1 VGNIKGRYG
10 VSQYQSRYYAEPHVN
25 ERFGFELTTLNSL
38 YDRLTEQSFEPS
50 LWVSDFSMTRRFKM
64 KHGIDRRVFLKGASS
79 CTAGLY
85 ALRSFPALANAA
97 TPLIAVSTPLT
108 LFAYEDVQLHEGPM
122 KRQFDENHARFLNLD
137 EDRLLKV
144 FRQVAGLPAPG
155 EDMGG
160 WYDLT
165 GFTLEGNDFHGF
177 IAGHSFGQYV
187 SGLARAYAV
196 TGSEPTRL
204 KINRL
209 VKGYAETLDPKA
221 KFFVNYRLPAYTY
234 DKLSC
239 GLIDAKE
246 FAHDPMAM
254 EIHEKLTR
262 AIVAYLPEKALSRAE
277 QRSRPHQDTPHTWD
291 ETYTLP
297 ENLFLAYQRSGK
309 TIYRDM
315 AKQFLEDDTYFNP
328 LAEGNNVLPFEHAYS
343 HVNAFSSA
351 MQAYITLGSEKH
363 LRAARNGFEM
373 LLKTQSFATGG
384 WGPNESFGE
393 PGTGQLGESLSGTH
407 ASFETPCGA
416 YGHFKITR
424 YLLRVTKDARYGD
437 SMERV
442 LYNTI
447 LGAWPIQ
454 ADGTSF
460 YYSDYANTG
469 KKVWYK
475 NKWPC
480 CSGTFPQLAADYHI
494 STYLRSQDGIYV
506 NLFTPSSVR
515 WTDGPAKFQLTQVT
529 RYPFD
534 NKVEIQISASQPN
547 EQTIYLRIPAWA
559 TPNPLLMVNGTRV
572 SEAVEPGTFV
582 PVRRTWKEGDRVEIE
597 FPMPLRL
604 EAVDANHPNTVA
616 LIQGPLVLMAVAES
630 QPVFDPQSLLRAR
643 PLKNANGDWVAHS
656 IDGGQ
661 VTMRPFMA
669 IDKESY
675 STYVR
680 IRG

>member
-1 VGNIKGRYG
+1 
-10 VSQYQSRYYAEPHVN
+10 
-25 ERFGFELTTLNSL
+25 
-38 YDRLTEQSFEPS
+38 
-50 LWVSDFSMTRRFKM
+50 M
-64 KHGIDRRVFLKGASS
+64 
-79 CTAGLY
+79 
-85 ALRSFPALANAA
+85 
-97 TPLIAVSTPLT
+97 
-108 LFAYEDVQLHEGPM
+108 FAYGDVQLHEGPM

-137 EDRLLKV
+137 EDRMLKV

-165 GFTLEGNDFHGF
+165 GFSLERSDFHGF

-196 TGSEPTRL
+196 TGSEETRI

-209 VKGYAETLDPKA
+209 VKGYGETLDSKA
-221 KFFVNYRLPAYTY
+221 RFFVDYRLPAYTY
-234 DKLSC
+234 DKLSA
-239 GLIDAKE
+239 GLIDAHE

-254 EIHEKLTR
+254 EIHERLTR
-262 AIVAYLPEKALSRAE
+262 AIAVYLPEKALSRAE
-277 QRSRPHQDTPHTWD
+277 QRSRPHKDTAYTWD

-309 TIYRDM
+309 PLYLDLAR
-315 AKQFLEDDTYFNP
+315 KYLEDDTYFNP

-363 LRAARNGFEM
+363 LRAARNGFDM
-373 LLKTQSFATGG
+373 LQKTQSFATGG
-384 WGPNESFGE
+384 WGPNETFGE
-393 PGTGQLGESLSGTH
+393 PGVGQLGDSLSSTH

-424 YLLRVTKDARYGD
+424 YLLRVTKEARYGD

-469 KKVWYK
+469 KKAWYRD
-475 NKWPC
+475 KWPC
-480 CSGTFPQLAADYHI
+480 CSGTFPQLAADYHL
-494 STYLRSQDGIYV
+494 STYLRSQDGVYV
-506 NLFTPSSVR
+506 NLFTPSTVR
-515 WTDGPAKFQLTQVT
+515 WNDGATKLELTQVT

-534 NKVEIQISASQPN
+534 NKLEIHIGASRPH
-547 EQTIYLRIPAWA
+547 EQTIYVRIPEWA
-559 TPNPLLMVNGTRV
+559 KPNPVVLVNGTRV
-572 SEAVEPGTFV
+572 TGKVEPGTFASI
-582 PVRRTWKEGDRVEIE
+582 RNTWKDGDRIEIE
-597 FPMPLRL
+597 LPMPLRL
-604 EAVDANHPNTVA
+604 ESVDANHPDLVA
-616 LIQGPLVLMAVAES
+616 LLQGPVVLMAVAEM
-630 QPVFDPQSLLRAR
+630 QPTFDGQSLLRAR
-643 PLKNANGDWVAHS
+643 PLNNAAGDWSATS
-656 IDGGQ
+656 TDGRQ
-661 VTMRPFMA
+661 VTMRPFMS

-675 STYVR
+675 STYSR
-680 IRG
+680 IRS

>member
-1 VGNIKGRYG
+1 MSVR
-10 VSQYQSRYYAEPHVN
+10 
-25 ERFGFELTTLNSL
+25 
-38 YDRLTEQSFEPS
+38 
-50 LWVSDFSMTRRFKM
+50 
-64 KHGIDRRVFLKGASS
+64 IDRRSFLKTASATAVGA
-79 CTAGLY
+79 Y
-85 ALRSFPALANAA
+85 AAHALPIRAAANDKS
-97 TPLIAVSTPLT
+97 LVAVSLPLST
-108 LFAYEDVQLHEGPM
+108 FPYADVQLLDGLM
-122 KRQFDENHARFLNLD
+122 KRQFDENHARFQNLD
-137 EDRLLKV
+137 DDRLLKV

-165 GFTLEGNDFHGF
+165 GFSLEGNDFHGF

-196 TGSEPTRL
+196 TGSDATRT

-209 VKGYAETLDPKA
+209 VKGYGETLDPKA
-221 KFFVNYRLPAYTY
+221 KFFVDYRLPAYTY

-239 GLIDAKE
+239 GLIDAHE

-254 EIHEKLTR
+254 DIHEKLTR

-277 QRSRPHQDTPHTWD
+277 QRSRPHKDTSYTWD

-309 TIYRDM
+309 SFYRDM
-315 AKQFLEDDTYFNP
+315 GKQYLEDDTYFNP
-328 LAEGNNVLPFEHAYS
+328 LSEGNNVLPFEHAYS

-363 LRAARNGFEM
+363 LRAAKNGFDM
-373 LLKTQSFATGG
+373 VVGQSFATGG

-393 PGTGQLGESLSGTH
+393 PGTGWVGNSLTQTH

-424 YLLRVTKDARYGD
+424 YLLRVNKDGRYGD

-460 YYSDYANTG
+460 YYSDYATTG
-469 KKVWYK
+469 KKVWYGQ
-475 NKWPC
+475 KWPC

-494 STYLRSQDGIYV
+494 STYLRAPDGVYV
-506 NLFTPSSVR
+506 NLFTPS
-515 WTDGPAKFQLTQVT
+515 KLTLSDNGG
-529 RYPFD
+529 RYGLQQETNYPLD
-534 NKVEIQISASQPN
+534 NKIQIHVSGSQPKDY
-547 EQTIYLRIPAWA
+547 TIYLRIPSWA
-559 TPNPLLMVNGTRV
+559 GDPVLSVNGTRV
-572 SEAVEPGTFV
+572 SASVQSGTFAA
-582 PVRRTWKEGDRVEIE
+582 VRRTWKDGDRIE
-597 FPMPLRL
+597 LELPMPLRL
-604 EAVDANHPNTVA
+604 ETVDANHPNLVA
-616 LIQGPLVLMAVAES
+616 LMRGPLVLFAVADL
-630 QPVFDPQSLLRAR
+630 QPSFDRNALLQA
-643 PLKNANGDWVAHS
+643 KSTNNTKGDWQATAV
-656 IDGGQ
+656 DGSNL
-661 VTMRPFMA
+661 TMRPFMN
-669 IDKESY
+669 IDKENY
-675 STYVR
+675 STYV
-680 IRG
+680 